1 MRCKNRVKNMNK
13 EILRLSIPN
22 IISNITVPLMGIV
35 STAIAGHLGGDS
47 VMMIGELAIG
57 TTILNFIYWN
67 CNFIRM
73 GSSGLTAQAFGAGD
87 FRETSRML
95 FRALSIAALLGL
107 LMIIFR
113 MPIAQGANKIMNGGA
128 VALEYVEARLWAV
141 PAGVMLFAFHGWFTG
156 MQNAII
162 PMVVSIMVNIL
173 HIAFSFYLAMG
184 CDMGIVGIAYASV
197 IAQWSGVLLSA
208 ILLLFKFRSKL
219 VVKGLDR
226 VFALEPLKAFFAVN
240 RDIIVRT
247 FCNVCVYCF
256 FTASSARMDDKT
268 ILAVNTLLMELFTLF
283 SYMSDGFAFAA
294 EAMTG
299 RFVGARDAVSLRKCV
314 NLCMKWGMMLA
325 VAFVG
330 LYIFEWRNILGIFVS
345 EGEGSRA
352 IIDLA
357 GSYIGWIIAVPIVCA
372 LPFLFDGVM
381 VGATHT
387 HVMRN
392 SMMISTVCYFVIYF
406 SLQPLIGNDA
416 IWLAFVSFITM
427 RGVLQYFMTHRLED
441 IYKKA
446 STI

>member
-1 MRCKNRVKNMNK
+1 MNR
-13 EILRLSIPN
+13 EIFRLSIPN

-47 VMMIGELAIG
+47 VLMIGELAIG

-73 GSSGLTAQAFGAGD
+73 GSSGLTAQAFGAND

-95 FRALSIAALLGL
+95 IRSLAIAVILGL
-107 LMIIFR
+107 VIVLFR
-113 MPIAQGANKIMNGGA
+113 SPITLGANRMMNGGDIA
-128 VALEYVEARLWAV
+128 FAYVEARLWAV
-141 PAGVMLFAFHGWFTG
+141 PAGIMLFAFHGWFTG

-162 PMVVSIMVNIL
+162 PMVVSILVNII
-173 HIAFSFYLAMG
+173 HIGASFYLAMR
-184 CDMGIVGIAYASV
+184 CDMGIVGIAYASI
-197 IAQWSGVLLSA
+197 IAQWSGVAMSA
-208 ILLLFKFRSKL
+208 ILL
-219 VVKGLDR
+219 VVKFHKKLIIRGIDR

-247 FCNVCVYCF
+247 FCNVCVYSF

-299 RFVGARDAVSLRKCV
+299 RFVGARDEGSLRKCV
-314 NLCMKWGMMLA
+314 ALCMKWALALA

-330 LYIFEWRNILGIFVS
+330 LYLFGWREILGIFVS

-392 SMMISTVCYFVIYF
+392 SMVISMICYFALYF
-406 SLQPLIGNDA
+406 SLQPIIGNNA
-416 IWLAFVSFITM
+416 IWLAFVAFVTM
-427 RGVLQYFMTHRLED
+427 RGVLQYFMTHKLED

-446 STI
+446 RLSTTTLK